1 MMQIKLSALVFV
13 GLLLIGEGFSQCYLD
28 IDCNGTTISA
38 TSKKD
43 CCVGTNDGLAYFENG
58 DCSVC
63 IVHGFQRAK
72 YNITEDN
79 EDAVIVVFE
88 RNVKSSTNMPLP
100 LRGTITVTA
109 GGTADVADFQQ
120 VPNVT
125 LVDDKAEI
133 SIETRNDRIAL
144 EYDDQIILTYTSS
157 RSGFI
162 AVVERDGE
170 FIRDRAIFCIIDND
184 RLEINFKES
193 DIPIT
198 EGLALPQIV
207 VNFRQVQNSFTL
219 IVMPETI
226 ASAEDQIVNLND
238 FIGSDSI
245 NDDFRATI
253 GKRCP
258 HVRSNMT
265 MDIFSQMILLVDP
278 KYLQSVRV
286 P

>member
-109 GGTADVADFQQ
+109 GGTAGKFNF
-120 VPNVT
+120 VPH
-125 LVDDKAEI
+125 
-133 SIETRNDRIAL
+133 
-144 EYDDQIILTYTSS
+144 
-157 RSGFI
+157 
-162 AVVERDGE
+162 
-170 FIRDRAIFCIIDND
+170 
-184 RLEINFKES
+184 
-193 DIPIT
+193 
-198 EGLALPQIV
+198 
-207 VNFRQVQNSFTL
+207 L
-219 IVMPETI
+219 I
-226 ASAEDQIVNLND
+226 
-238 FIGSDSI
+238 
-245 NDDFRATI
+245 
-253 GKRCP
+253 
-258 HVRSNMT
+258 
-265 MDIFSQMILLVDP
+265 
-278 KYLQSVRV
+278 
-286 P
+286 